1 MKNDK
6 VLSTSITRRLRLVLL
21 TIVLIASA
29 GGALISVAAA
39 MVFTDPSAFQTA
51 ITGLG
56 TATVINFEDIDAS
69 PVNNSTVGRSQFNG
83 GFYAG
88 QGITFSN
95 PNGDPLFIAPGGLFW
110 NDSNSLSVSNF
121 PFEGGSDTNDDLVV
135 TFNPPVI
142 AAGLTLV
149 DNGSQ
154 NPGEFVEFLDS
165 NGAVIRQEAL
175 PPNFSSFRGFIGMIS
190 ADRPIAKI
198 RIEEGAND
206 GDDVAC
212 DDFIF
217 VPMGGCV
224 APPANLVSWWP
235 GDGNASDIKDGN
247 PGQLMNG
254 AAFAAG
260 VVGQAFKFDGI
271 DEFVKVPKAPN
282 LDMTSQVTLDFWMR
296 ADAGNPMNN
305 CCQGLV
311 TTDFYSIEISGG
323 GDPIVGVNFFVNTGS
338 SFVHTSDAN
347 GGGAVVTPGEW
358 HHIAGTYDGT
368 KLQLYVDGTAS
379 GNPRFNSG
387 NILPMLANSFLAIG
401 SEDGRTTCPFCI
413 GNRYFKGQIDEV
425 ELFNRALSA
434 SEVQSIF
441 AAGIAGKCKDRDGD
455 GVLDG
460 DDACP
465 DSIVTA
471 TVVIGGC
478 DSGVPNTVLSGGCT
492 VADKIAQCAAS
503 ASNHGAFVSCVAHLT
518 NELKAMGIITNQQKG
533 AIQRCAAQAN
543 IP

>member
-6 VLSTSITRRLRLVLL
+6 ALSHSITKRLRLVLL
-21 TIVLIASA
+21 TLVLFASIA
-29 GGALISVAAA
+29 GALISMAAA
-39 MVFTDPSAFQTA
+39 MVTTDPNAFQTS

-56 TATVINFEDIDAS
+56 TPTVINFEDIDAS
-69 PVNNSTVGRSQFNG
+69 PVNNSTVGRPQFNG

-88 QGITFSN
+88 QGIAFSN
-95 PNGDPLFIAPGGLFW
+95 PNGDPLYIAPGGLFW
-110 NDSNSLSVSNF
+110 NASNSLSVSNF

-142 AAGLTLV
+142 AAGFTFV
-149 DNGSQ
+149 DSGSQ
-154 NPGEFVEFLDS
+154 NPDEFVQFIDS
-165 NGAVIRQEAL
+165 NGAVIQQVGL
-175 PPNFSSFRGFIGMIS
+175 PPNFSSFRGFLGIVS
-190 ADRPIAKI
+190 VDRPIAKI
-198 RIEEGAND
+198 NIVEGAND
-206 GDDVAC
+206 GDDVAY

-217 VPMGGCV
+217 MPMGGCAA
-224 APPANLVSWWP
+224 APSGLVSWWP
-235 GDGNASDIKDGN
+235 GDGNADDIKDGN
-247 PGQLMNG
+247 PGMLMNG
-254 AAFAAG
+254 AMFAPG
-260 VVGQAFKFDGI
+260 VVDQTFRFDGI
-271 DEFVKVPKAPN
+271 DDFVKVPKAAN
-282 LDMTSQVTLDFWMR
+282 LDMTNQVTIDFWMR
-296 ADAGNPMNN
+296 ADPDNPMNN

-311 TTDFYSIEISGG
+311 TTDFYAIEISGG

-368 KLQLYVDGTAS
+368 KLQLYVDGMAW

-387 NILPMLANSFLAIG
+387 TILPMLTNSYLAIG

-413 GNRYFKGQIDEV
+413 GNRYFKGQIEEV
-425 ELFNRALSA
+425 EVFNRALTA
-434 SEVQSIF
+434 SEIQSIF
-441 AAGIAGKCKDRDGD
+441 AAGIAGKCKDADGD

-460 DDACP
+460 DDVCP
-465 DSIVTA
+465 GSIVTA
-471 TVVIGGC
+471 TVVIDGC

-492 VADKIAQCAAS
+492 IADMIAQCAAD

-518 NELKAMGIITNQQKG
+518 NELKVMGIITNQQKG
-533 AIQRCAAQAN
+533 KIQKCAAHAN